1 MKESINAL
9 INGILKQENHL
20 SYSSISAFKKSPLD
34 FIKYKYNKSEP
45 TPAMEFGSMVHKL
58 LLEQNSFFDK
68 YILIPENAP
77 KKPTNVQINAKKPS
91 DDTLNAIEF
100 WDQFISISNNKII
113 INSSDYHDAE
123 KVIETLYKNQSS
135 FELINSATSFEKEH
149 NFVYDNFL
157 FKAFIDAECDVF
169 RFDLKVVANAEP
181 RKFQRD
187 AIAFGYPIQS
197 AVYEIASGKKDFYN
211 IAVDKT
217 GGVSVHKMTR
227 QTIDYGRRCFDEI
240 LENFNR
246 CILED
251 AWLKSYEF
259 YSNNLYFDFDLPKYL
274 NE

>member
-1 MKESINAL
+1 MKESIDAL
-9 INGILKQENHL
+9 INGILKQESHL

-34 FIKYKYNKSEP
+34 FIKYKFHKSEP

-58 LLEQNSFFDK
+58 LLEQNAFFDK
-68 YILIPENAP
+68 YAIIPNDAP

-91 DDTLNAIEF
+91 DETLNAIEYWNIF
-100 WDQFISISNNKII
+100 KVSTHNKIL
-113 INSSDYHDAE
+113 INSNEYNDAE
-123 KVIETLYKNQSS
+123 KVIESLYKNQSS

-157 FKAFIDAECDVF
+157 FKAFIDAECDLF
-169 RFDLKVVANAEP
+169 RFDLKVVASAEP

-187 AIAFGYPIQS
+187 AIAYGYPIQS

-211 IAVDKT
+211 IAVDKM
-217 GGVSVHKMTR
+217 GGVSVHKMSR
-227 QTIDYGRRCFDEI
+227 QTIDYGKKCLDDI

-259 YSNNLYFDFDLPKYL
+259 YSNNLYYDFDLPKYL

>member
-1 MKESINAL
+1 MKESIDAL
-9 INGILKQENHL
+9 INSILKHESHL

-34 FIKYKYNKSEP
+34 FIKYKFHKSEP

-58 LLEQNSFFDK
+58 LLEQNYFFDK
-68 YILIPENAP
+68 YVIIPNDAP

-91 DDTLNAIEF
+91 EETLLAIDF
-100 WDQFISISNNKII
+100 WDRFKSLSGNKII
-113 INSSDYHDAE
+113 ITSNEYNEAE
-123 KVIETLYKNQSS
+123 KVVESLYKNEASC
-135 FELINSATSFEKEH
+135 ELINSATMFEQEH
-149 NFVYDNFL
+149 NFFYDNFL
-157 FKAFIDAECDVF
+157 FKAFIDAECDNF

-187 AIAFGYPIQS
+187 AIAYGYPIQS
-197 AVYEIASGKKDFYN
+197 AVYEIANWKKDFYN
-211 IAVDKT
+211 IAVDRT
-217 GGVSVHKMTR
+217 GGVSVHKMSR
-227 QTIDYGRRCFDEI
+227 QTIDYGKNCLDDI

-259 YSNNLYFDFDLPKYL
+259 YSNKLYYDFDLPKYL

>member
-9 INGILKQENHL
+9 INGILKQESHL

-34 FIKYKYNKSEP
+34 FIKYKFHKSEP

-58 LLEQNSFFDK
+58 LLEQNTFFDK
-68 YILIPENAP
+68 YAIIPSHAP

-91 DDTLNAIEF
+91 DETLSAIEF
-100 WDQFISISNNKII
+100 WNVFKLSTEDKILISSN
-113 INSSDYHDAE
+113 DYFDAE
-123 KVIETLYKNQSS
+123 KVIESLYKNQSS
-135 FELINSATSFEKEH
+135 CELINFADSFEKEH

-157 FKAFIDAECDVF
+157 FKAFIDAECDLF
-169 RFDLKVVANAEP
+169 RFDLKVVASAEP
-181 RKFQRD
+181 KKFQRD
-187 AIAFGYPIQS
+187 AIAYGYPIQS

-211 IAVDKT
+211 IAVDKS
-217 GGVSVHKMTR
+217 GGVSVHKMSR
-227 QTIDYGRRCFDEI
+227 QTIDYGKKCFDEI